1 MSWLMGDLLS
11 LKKVIKKVISPILT
25 FSSTNL
31 GINNLFVE
39 YYQVLYA
46 GTILYWAVPL
56 SLQLLTLRL
65 RNIKAWKFREHN
77 WLSKPSNSRFIFFG
91 WLIWA
96 FCGPLDF
103 SLSQV
108 QCHRKWAVVRKL
120 HIPRNILNL
129 LYIAMNVF
137 Y

>member
-1 MSWLMGDLLS
+1 MGDLLS

-56 SLQLLTLRL
+56 SLQLLTLRYETSKL
-65 RNIKAWKFREHN
+65 GNLENMHN